1 MPDNK
6 NQLVIGFLLLGLVLV
21 GLSTY
26 FSYFAPKE
34 QPTEIRLARVE
45 RESGRA
51 SVYRS
56 GYTQREPVDRKID
69 LYNLDSVET
78 QETGEAILAFESSHK
93 IRLSPNTLVTIEKSD
108 DTQNPHVNLL
118 VIRGEVTIEAQGREG
133 ELFIGKNG
141 QRIAAAEY
149 NNSQL
154 SQAPVQPP
162 APNENFPNPGGPEE
176 KLGISDDEINTVMN
190 NNRSQFFK
198 CYTQLLQTA
207 PTAKGNV
214 SLSFTIE
221 NNGKLSVAEVT
232 ASELPD
238 EHFKKCLLEVLRRIE
253 FRSFQGPQISTL
265 FPLKFE

>member
-1 MPDNK
+1 MSENK
-6 NQLVIGFLLLGLVLV
+6 NQLVIGFLLLGLVLI

-26 FSYFAPKE
+26 FSYFAPKDI
-34 QPTEIRLARVE
+34 PTELRLARVD
-45 RESGRA
+45 RESGKA
-51 SVYRS
+51 SVYRN
-56 GYTQREPVDRKID
+56 GYTQRENIDRKID

-78 QETGEAILAFESSHK
+78 QETGEAILSFESTHK
-93 IRLSPNTLVTIEKSD
+93 VRLSPNTLVTLEKSD
-108 DTQNPHVNLL
+108 DTQNPHVTLI
-118 VIRGEVTIEAQGREG
+118 VKRGDVHIDAEGREG
-133 ELFIGKNG
+133 ELFIAKNG
-141 QRIAAAEY
+141 QRISASEY

-154 SQAPVQPP
+154 SQSPVQPP
-162 APNENFPNPGGPEE
+162 QPNEAFSNPIPENQGLSE
-176 KLGISDDEINTVMN
+176 DEINTVMN

-198 CYTQLLQTA
+198 CYTQLLQTE

-232 ASELPD
+232 ASELKD
-238 EHFKKCLLEVLRRIE
+238 ETFKKCLLEVLRRIE